1 MCLVHRRLLLHG
13 VQPDLQKFSKVS
25 ALVHIPYKGTIKRGF
40 ENVCVHWVQPDLKRA
55 WDQCRKSSTTTSP
68 ATRQKRPENTAKE
81 TYNAPKEPY
90 NVTKEPYYR
99 QKSPATRQKSHTIA
113 AKEPYY
119 RGKRALLPRQK
130 SPTTAAKETCMDRSF
145 SRSSA
150 AWHWRCETSS
160 QACPRPRYSS
170 STGTHSQK
178 SAPYF
183 TFV

>member
-68 ATRQKRPENTAKE
+68 ATRQKSPANTAKE

-99 QKSPATRQKSHTIA
+99 QKSPATRQKRPTT
-113 AKEPYY
+113 
-119 RGKRALLPRQK
+119 RQK

-178 SAPYF
+178 SAPYY
-183 TFV
+183 TLYSNR